1 MGGGGVRRTHP
12 RSLRERFELG
22 RHHLIRCG
30 RQQRRVVGGQHRVVL
45 RRQCLVAGRQASS
58 SSGGAS
64 AAITEGLRIAIL
76 PKQINNPYF
85 DAALAGATKACG
97 EIAAECEQI
106 GPTEASG
113 AAQVEFINTVIQ
125 QQYDALVIS
134 AADANA
140 VVPALK
146 QAQDAGVAVVTY
158 DADVDDPTARSAM
171 IQPTNS
177 QLIGEG
183 LVGWIAEELGDAGG
197 EIAIL
202 SAAATAANQNAW
214 IEVMKTDLANYPNL
228 TLVDTVYG
236 DDDAAKSAEK
246 AAGLMQ
252 AHPNLKGIISPTTV
266 GIREAARYLSG
277 SQYKGVVALTGLGLP
292 SEMKAYVE
300 DGTVKKFGLWDPA
313 MLGYLGVY
321 AAANVAS
328 EVDISGGFEADGQ
341 TYTPEEDSV
350 VTVGPPQE
358 FTAENINE
366 FQF

>member
-1 MGGGGVRRTHP
+1 M
-12 RSLRERFELG
+12 
-22 RHHLIRCG
+22 
-30 RQQRRVVGGQHRVVL
+30 
-45 RRQCLVAGRQASS
+45 
-58 SSGGAS
+58 
-64 AAITEGLRIAIL
+64 
-76 PKQINNPYF
+76 
-85 DAALAGATKACG
+85 
-97 EIAAECEQI
+97 
-106 GPTEASG
+106 
-113 AAQVEFINTVIQ
+113 IQ

-252 AHPNLKGIISPTTV
+252 AHPTSRASSRRPPS
-266 GIREAARYLSG
+266 ASARPRATCRARSTRV
-277 SQYKGVVALTGLGLP
+277 S
-292 SEMKAYVE
+292 
-300 DGTVKKFGLWDPA
+300 WR
-313 MLGYLGVY
+313 
-321 AAANVAS
+321 
-328 EVDISGGFEADGQ
+328 
-341 TYTPEEDSV
+341 
-350 VTVGPPQE
+350 
-358 FTAENINE
+358 
-366 FQF
+366 